1 VSHALD
7 DPDKANPYFIL
18 CTPEVALDSVPYAVE
33 LFSEE
38 QQQRPVVVPVLSTEP
53 GGTEPSSNATVV
65 CVAPSGRQI
74 SPSEVAE
81 FISFH
86 QILGVSQYVV
96 YDDGLL
102 TPTALDILRD
112 KSLGYKV
119 AILPWNFPFA
129 APEAAATALKYV
141 FHFYIFDLSLYLH
154 QRK

>member
-7 DPDKANPYFIL
+7 DPDKVNPYFIL
-18 CTPEVALDSVPYAVE
+18 CTPEVTLDGPPYAVE
-33 LFSEE
+33 IFSED
-38 QQQRPVVVPVLSTEP
+38 QQPRPSPVVLPVLSTD
-53 GGTEPSSNATVV
+53 TSQEPSSNATVV

-81 FISFH
+81 FVSFH
-86 QILGVSQYVV
+86 QILGVGQYVV

-102 TPTALDILRD
+102 TPTALDILKD

-129 APEAAATALKYV
+129 APEAAATAL
-141 FHFYIFDLSLYLH
+141 
-154 QRK
+154 R